1 MNWVDLLVLGVAL
14 LSALFGF
21 ARGLVREVLG
31 IGAWIGAAVIT
42 AVAFPWASSQAR
54 HAIANPGIA
63 DGVAIAAVFLVCLVV
78 LSLIAAWI
86 GGVVRSSALGGL
98 DRTLGL
104 IFGLARGAVLVV
116 LAYIVVGL
124 IEAPAAWPPA
134 VLEARAL
141 PYAYDG
147 AVWMV
152 HLLPPH
158 YRPAVARPPS
168 AGGGAAIPSPSV
180 GSSVDTPK
188 AEGPPKAERSGE

>member
-1 MNWVDLLVLGVAL
+1 MNWVDLLVLGVAV

-21 ARGLVREVLG
+21 VRGLVREVLG
-31 IGAWIGAAVIT
+31 IGAWIGAAAVAVI
-42 AVAFPWASSQAR
+42 AFPWAAGEAR
-54 HAIANPGIA
+54 GAITNPDIA
-63 DGVAIAAVFLVCLVV
+63 DGVAIVVVFVVCLVA

-86 GGVVRSSALGGL
+86 GGVVRNSSLGGL

-124 IEAPAAWPPA
+124 VEAPSAWPPA

-147 AVWMV
+147 AVWMI

-158 YRPAVARPPS
+158 YRPTVAPPPA
-168 AGGGAAIPSPSV
+168 AGADAALSSTPGGPSL
-180 GSSVDTPK
+180 D
-188 AEGPPKAERSGE
+188 PPKSEGSGE